1 MSEIDK
7 QSKSIKTVIKD
18 PRGGKRPGAGR
29 PKGSTNKVSTA
40 QSVTDFVKRSGQ
52 NFAEFGHQWMLDL
65 KAEGNIDQ
73 ALKLYAILHKYHL
86 DDEPQKVDVTSNGET
101 LSTAF
106 QFVER
111 ELSDWESP
119 VTTINK

>member
-1 MSEIDK
+1 MSENK
-7 QSKSIKTVIKD
+7 QLKTIKTVVKD
-18 PRGGKRPGAGR
+18 PRGGKRSGAGR

-86 DDEPQKVDVTSNGET
+86 DDEPQKVDVTSNGENIV
-101 LSTAF
+101 TAF
-106 QFVER
+106 QFVSA
-111 ELSDWESP
+111 ELPEWKNE
-119 VTTINK
+119 